1 MDLKITKGEFNIPQK
16 LLTSWAQ
23 RDKTLQETFTF
34 ADKSKS
40 LLVFSSRRQLEKIK
54 QPKSLLSRKEE
65 VYVLRE
71 DEENVLNSR
80 QRTNNATGR
89 PDVVYVS
96 NEYINIHMD
105 KIG

>member
-71 DEENVLNSR
+71 DEKNVLHSR
-80 QRTNNATGR
+80 QRTNNATGC